1 MEQEETMTTAL
12 HISTEWE
19 RPALPTGD
27 GAATLM
33 IRIVAPVTN
42 ERTATTRSAVDLAFI
57 IDRSGSM
64 DGRPIELAKQAVS
77 QAAGML
83 DRRDRAALVVYD
95 DHIDLIH
102 PLSPVDSRN
111 RNELRLGLAHVD
123 ARGSTNLCDGGL
135 TGCRELARHDT
146 PAGRGERI
154 RRAILLTDGLANVG
168 ERSPAVI
175 FRHATELRQR
185 GISTTTLGMG
195 TNFDDSLLSGMAE
208 AGGGNYVYLESAS
221 QLAHTFERELGR
233 LTAIAATRLNLR
245 LRLPDGLHG
254 ELVSR
259 FPIERSG
266 HRFDIAIDDLVAG
279 DEVVLIF
286 DVTSRDLRAGD
297 RLPIECSLRWTDPI
311 SGERRTDASPIESL
325 DVIEDRI
332 YAAMPRI
339 QDVSAQA
346 AIQHA
351 ALDQRR
357 AMELDRAG
365 RYAESRA
372 LHTQAFD
379 VLSAA
384 PLQAA
389 DQHLRDEAQ
398 TYASYDGSTAF
409 SEHDRKRAAADSFG
423 RTRRRRV
430 SEE

>member
-1 MEQEETMTTAL
+1 MTTAL
-12 HISTEWE
+12 HISSEWE
-19 RPALPTGD
+19 RPALPIGD

-33 IRIVAPVTN
+33 IRIVAPVVP
-42 ERTATTRSAVDLAFI
+42 ERAPANRPPVDLAFV

-64 DGRPIELAKQAVS
+64 AGRPIELAKQAVS

-95 DHIDLIH
+95 DHVDVIH
-102 PLSPVDSRN
+102 PLLPVDART
-111 RNELRLGLAHVD
+111 RNELRLGLAQVD
-123 ARGSTNLCDGGL
+123 ARGSTNLCDGWL
-135 TGCRELARHDT
+135 TGCRELARHET
-146 PAGRGERI
+146 PAARGDRI
-154 RRAILLTDGLANVG
+154 RRSILLTDGLANVG
-168 ERSPAVI
+168 ERSPDAI

-185 GISTTTLGMG
+185 GISTTTLGMS

-233 LTAIAATRLNLR
+233 LTATTATKVNFRLL
-245 LRLPDGLHG
+245 LPEGLHG
-254 ELVSR
+254 ELISR
-259 FPIERSG
+259 FPVERSG
-266 HRFDIAIDDLVAG
+266 HRFDVAIDDLVSG
-279 DEVVLIF
+279 DEVSLIF
-286 DVTSRDLRAGD
+286 ELTGRDLRAGD
-297 RLPIECSLRWTDPI
+297 RLPIECSLRWTDPV
-311 SGERRTDASPIESL
+311 SGDRRTDTAPVTPLE
-325 DVIEDRI
+325 VIDDRL
-332 YAAMPRI
+332 YATMPGLA
-339 QDVSAQA
+339 DVSAQA

-398 TYASYDGSTAF
+398 TYAKYDTNIAF
-409 SEHDRKRAAADSFG
+409 SENDRKRAASDSFN
-423 RTRRRRV
+423 RTRRRKIDE
-430 SEE
+430 S

>member
-1 MEQEETMTTAL
+1 MTTAL
-12 HISTEWE
+12 QISTEWE

-33 IRIVAPVTN
+33 IRIVAPAAN
-42 ERTATTRSAVDLAFI
+42 ERTAANRSAVDLAFV

-77 QAAGML
+77 QAVGML

-95 DHIDLIH
+95 DQIDLVH
-102 PLSPVDSRN
+102 PLSSVDSRN
-111 RNELRLGLAHVD
+111 RTELRLGLAHID
-123 ARGSTNLCDGGL
+123 ARGSTNLCDGWL
-135 TGCRELARHDT
+135 TGCRELARHGT
-146 PAGRGERI
+146 PTGRGERI

-168 ERSPAVI
+168 ERSPSVI
-175 FRHATELRQR
+175 LRHATELRQR

-195 TNFDDSLLSGMAE
+195 EHFDESLLLGMAE
-208 AGGGNYVYLESAS
+208 AGGGNHVYLESAS

-233 LTAIAATRLNLR
+233 LTSVAATRLNLR

-254 ELVSR
+254 ELISR
-259 FPIERSG
+259 FPVERSG
-266 HRFDIAIDDLVAG
+266 HQFDIAIDDLVSG

-286 DVTSRDLRAGD
+286 DVTGRDLRAGE
-297 RLPIECSLRWTDPI
+297 RLSIECSLRWTDPI
-311 SGERRTDASPIESL
+311 DGDRRTDVTSIEPL
-325 DVIEDRI
+325 EVIDDRI
-332 YAAMPRI
+332 YAAMPRFE
-339 QDVSAQA
+339 DVSAQA

-398 TYASYDGSTAF
+398 TYAQYDGNVAF
-409 SEHDRKRAAADSFG
+409 SENDRKRAAADSFA

>member
-1 MEQEETMTTAL
+1 VLSQ
-12 HISTEWE
+12 
-19 RPALPTGD
+19 
-27 GAATLM
+27 GAADRRPP
-33 IRIVAPVTN
+33 I
-42 ERTATTRSAVDLAFI
+42 DLAFV

-64 DGRPIELAKQAVS
+64 AGRPIELAKQAVS
-77 QAAGML
+77 HAAGML

-95 DHIDLIH
+95 DHIDVVH
-102 PLSPVDSRN
+102 PLSPVDSHN
-111 RNELRLGLAHVD
+111 RNELRLGLAQVD
-123 ARGSTNLCDGGL
+123 ARGSTNLCDGWL
-135 TGCRELARHDT
+135 TGCRELARHGT
-146 PAGRGERI
+146 PTARGERI

-168 ERSPAVI
+168 EQSPDVI

-195 TNFDDSLLSGMAE
+195 EQFEESLLLGMAE
-208 AGGGNYVYLESAS
+208 AGGGNFVYLNSAA
-221 QLAHTFERELGR
+221 QLVRTFERELGR
-233 LTAIAATRLNLR
+233 LTATAATRLNLR
-245 LRLPDGLHG
+245 LRLPEGLHG
-254 ELVSR
+254 ELISR
-259 FPIERSG
+259 FPVERSG
-266 HRFDIAIDDLVAG
+266 HRFDIAIDDLVVG

-286 DVTSRDLRAGD
+286 DVTSRDRRAGD
-297 RLPIECSLRWTDPI
+297 RLPVECSLRWTDPI
-311 SGERRTDASPIESL
+311 SGERRTDDSPIESL

-384 PLQAA
+384 PLPAA
-389 DQHLRDEAQ
+389 AQHLRDEAR
-398 TYASYDGSTAF
+398 TYASYDSNVAF
-409 SEHDRKRAAADSFG
+409 SEHDRKQAASDSFN
-423 RTRRRRV
+423 RTRRRQV